1 MPSLDFDANQAPRNI
16 VQALSLSDRTRY
28 TCQNVSGL
36 ATLYF
41 RESAATPPATD
52 RAFRIEP
59 GGNFTLEPQGDPLWF
74 WTDDPD
80 GCAVV
85 VVEAA

>member
-1 MPSLDFDANQAPRNI
+1 MPSMDFDANQAPRN
-16 VQALSLSDRTRY
+16 VVSVLGLALRTRY
-28 TCQNVSGL
+28 TCQNVSGT
-36 ATLYF
+36 ATLFF
-41 RESAATPPATD
+41 REAAAQPAATD

-59 GGNFTLEPQGDPLWF
+59 GGFFTLEPQGTPLWF

-85 VVEAA
+85 VTEAV